1 MNRFIVYTL
10 FLILGISGVQAQKFV
25 AFANKNQVSV
35 GEVFQVSFRLENAKA
50 SNISYPDFNGFD
62 VMGGPNT
69 SQSMQIVNGQV
80 SQSVTYSYYL
90 RPKKVGKITVA
101 PASTTVNGETLTTN
115 SVTIEVGAGDPNS
128 SSSGSNANPSTAA
141 PSNEGA
147 PSAELMK
154 QIRESVFIRA
164 IPSKT
169 SVYQGEQFSVTYKL
183 YTRASLADL
192 SLSSSPA
199 YKDFWVE
206 NLDVGQTQYKQ
217 EVYNGQNYNTAI
229 IKKVIL
235 FPQRS
240 GKLTVDP
247 IELEAQVRVKVQNQ
261 RRRKSIFDDFFDDPF
276 FGSFRDVPFTF
287 SSRSLAINVNP
298 LPIEGRPATFAGIVG
313 NYSLDVS
320 LDLNETETGEPVTM
334 KVIYEGTGNIKT
346 LPEPKLDFPPDFEAW
361 DAKIGDNT
369 STRGGLVQGR
379 KSFDYLIIPRNPG
392 EYKLPVVE
400 LVSFDPDKGRY
411 VRQSSPTFSLTV
423 TGEPQQVSQNI
434 AGLGKE
440 DIELIGEDIRF
451 INTVPGKWDEQEVS
465 FWGSG
470 TFWALC
476 AAPFLLF
483 TLLWYNK
490 QRQEQLASDVAG
502 TRSKKATK
510 IAKKRLEKAH
520 TFLKNQ
526 DERSF
531 YNEISQ
537 ALWGYLGDKFNL
549 DTASLSRDSIRNKL
563 IERNVSEELIARA
576 TDVLDTSEMALFA
589 PSSNGTHMTEAY
601 QAAEKLI
608 TDLENSI
615 KQ

>member
-1 MNRFIVYTL
+1 MNRIIGYTL
-10 FLILGISGVQAQKFV
+10 FLFLGISSLQAQKFV
-25 AFANKNQVSV
+25 AFANKNQVGV

-50 SNISYPDFNGFD
+50 SNISYPDFEGFD

-69 SQSMQIVNGQV
+69 SQSMQIINGQV

-90 RPKKVGKITVA
+90 RPKKVGKITVG
-101 PASTTVNGETLTTN
+101 PASTTINGEKLTTN
-115 SVTIEVGAGDPNS
+115 SITVEVGAGNPNS
-128 SSSGSNANPSTAA
+128 SKSQTNPGVAGPSNSNQEA
-141 PSNEGA
+141 PSED
-147 PSAELMK
+147 LMK

-169 SVYQGEQFSVTYKL
+169 SVFQGEQFSVTYKL

-217 EVYNGQNYNTAI
+217 EVYNGGNYNTAI

-247 IELEAQVRVKVQNQ
+247 IELEAQVRVKVQSQ
-261 RRRKSIFDDFFDDPF
+261 RKRRSIFDDFFDDPF

-287 SSRSLAINVNP
+287 SSRALNITVKSLPNQGKP
-298 LPIEGRPATFAGIVG
+298 TTFRGIVG
-313 NYSLDVS
+313 DFSLDVS
-320 LDLNETETGEPVTM
+320 LDKSETETGEPVTM
-334 KVIYEGTGNIKT
+334 KVVYEGTGNIKT
-346 LPEPKLDFPPDFEAW
+346 LPEPKLDFPPDFEVW

-369 STRGGLVQGR
+369 STRSGRVQGR
-379 KSFDYLIIPRNPG
+379 KTFDYLIIPRNPG

-400 LVSFDPDKGRY
+400 LVSFDPVKGRY
-411 VRQSSPTFSLTV
+411 ERQNSPSFSLQV
-423 TGEPQQVSQNI
+423 SGEPQQVNSNI
-434 AGLGKE
+434 AGMGKE

-451 INTVPGKWDEQEVS
+451 IKTDPGKWDEMGAS

-470 TFWALC
+470 TFWSLC

-483 TLLWYNK
+483 ALLFYNK
-490 QRQEQLASDVAG
+490 KRQQQLASDVAG
-502 TRSKKATK
+502 VRSKKATK
-510 IAKKRLEKAH
+510 EAKKRLAKAH
-520 TFLKNQ
+520 AFLKAQ

-549 DTASLSRDSIRNKL
+549 DTATLSRDLVQNKL
-563 IERNVSEELIARA
+563 LEQNVSDELIARA
-576 TDVLDTSEMALFA
+576 KDVLDTSEMALFA
-589 PSSNGTHMTEAY
+589 PSSNGTHMSEAY

-615 KQ
+615 K